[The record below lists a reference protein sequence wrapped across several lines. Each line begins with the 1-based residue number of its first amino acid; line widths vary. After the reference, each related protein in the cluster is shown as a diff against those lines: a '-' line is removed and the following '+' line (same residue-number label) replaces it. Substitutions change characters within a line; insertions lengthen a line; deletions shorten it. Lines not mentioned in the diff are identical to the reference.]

1 MKEQKISV
9 KVVPDA
15 RRVKNDK
22 RFPLKLRVTYKGIRK
37 YYATTFDVTE
47 EEWQSVNSAEA
58 KGRLRKIKTEIAVI
72 ESLAQK
78 SCENLKPFLFSQFE
92 YNFYNGKAQ
101 LQSVEA
107 GYDQYI
113 EQLKVNKQYGSA
125 DSFKTALSSLR
136 KYKRNLQFEHI
147 TKEFLEGFENWML
160 MNGKSITTVGIY
172 VRTLRAVMNVA
183 KEKELIDQKGYPF
196 GRRKYV
202 IPTGMNVKKALDIEQ
217 VKQIFEYQ
225 TTQEGMER
233 AKDFWI
239 FSYLCNG
246 MNMMDVGQLKQ
257 RDLHSAY
264 ITFRREKTKR
274 STRGNPVIITVL
286 RNNYIDEI
294 IKKWGTKSVDPD
306 DYIFGIANRTDSFEM
321 VRKKIKQFT
330 DVTNDWTKKIGK
342 DLGFKLNLTS
352 YVARHSFATILV
364 RSGAPLKLASQ
375 TLGHHSITTTEKYF
389 AGFDLDAQAKYVKA
403 LTKFSDAN
411 VER

>member
-15 RRVKNDK
+15 RRLKNDK

-47 EEWQSVNSAEA
+47 DEWMIVNSADA
-58 KGRLRKIKTEIAVI
+58 KGRLRKIRNEIAVI
-72 ESLAQK
+72 ETLAQK
-78 SCENLKPFLFSQFE
+78 SCENVKPFSFSQFE
-92 YNFYNGKAQ
+92 YNFYNGKAE
-101 LQSVEA
+101 LQSVELA
-107 GYDQYI
+107 YDQYI
-113 EQLKVNKQYGSA
+113 ERLKVNKQYASA
-125 DSFKTALSSLR
+125 DSFKTSLSSLR
-136 KYKRNLQFEHI
+136 KYKCNLQFEHI

-196 GRRKYV
+196 GRRKYI

-217 VKQIFEYQ
+217 VKQIFEYK
-225 TTQEGMER
+225 TTHEGMER

-246 MNMMDVGQLKQ
+246 MNMMDIGQLKQ
-257 RDLHSAY
+257 RDLHSTY
-264 ITFRREKTKR
+264 ITFKREKTKR
-274 STRGNPVIITVL
+274 SIRGNPVIITVL
-286 RNNYIDEI
+286 RNNYIDQI
-294 IKKWGTKSVDPD
+294 IKKWGIKSVDPD
-306 DYIFGIANRTDSFEM
+306 HYIFGIVNQTDSFELI
-321 VRKKIKQFT
+321 RKKIKQFT

-342 DLGFKLNLTS
+342 ELSFELSLTS

-375 TLGHHSITTTEKYF
+375 TLGHQSITTTEKYF
-389 AGFDLDAQAKYVKA
+389 AGFDLDAQAKYIKA
-403 LTKFSDAN
+403 LTNF
-411 VER
+411 

>member
-15 RRVKNDK
+15 RRLKTDK
-22 RFPLKLRVTYKGIRK
+22 RFPLKLRVTYKGVRK
-37 YYATTFDVTE
+37 YYATTFDVSE
-47 EEWQSVNSAEA
+47 EEWQIVNSPDA
-58 KGRLRKIKTEIAVI
+58 KGRLRKIKNEIAVI
-72 ESLAQK
+72 ESLALK
-78 SCENLKPFLFSQFE
+78 SCENVRPFSFSQFE
-92 YNFYNGKAQ
+92 FNFYNGKAQ
-101 LQSVEA
+101 LQRVETA
-107 GYDQYI
+107 YTEYI
-113 EQLKVNKQYGSA
+113 EHLKINKQYGTA
-125 DSFKTALSSLR
+125 DNFKTAISSLR
-136 KYKRNLQFEHI
+136 KYKSNLQFEDI

-183 KEKELIDQKGYPF
+183 KDKEIIDQKGYPF

-202 IPTGMNVKKALDIEQ
+202 IPTGMNVKKALNIEQ
-217 VKQIFEYQ
+217 IKQIFEYK
-225 TTQEGMER
+225 TIQEGMER

-246 MNMMDVGQLKQ
+246 MNMMDIGQLKQ
-257 RDLHSAY
+257 RDLHSTY

-274 STRGNPVIITVL
+274 STRGNPVIITIL

-294 IKKWGTKSVDPD
+294 IKKWGIKSINPE
-306 DYIFGIANRTDSFEM
+306 DYIFGIANRTDSFEI

-342 DLGFKLNLTS
+342 DLGFELNLTS

-375 TLGHHSITTTEKYF
+375 TLGHQSITTTEKYF
-389 AGFDLDAQAKYVKA
+389 AGFDLDDQAKYIKA
-403 LTKFSDAN
+403 LTNF
-411 VER
+411 